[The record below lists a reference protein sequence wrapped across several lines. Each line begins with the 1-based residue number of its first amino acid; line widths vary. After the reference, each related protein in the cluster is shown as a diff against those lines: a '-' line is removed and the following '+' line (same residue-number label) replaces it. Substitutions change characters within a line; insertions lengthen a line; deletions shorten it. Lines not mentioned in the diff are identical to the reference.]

1 MEFKNSHSKSSAR
14 VMEMVQIA
22 LMIALTYLA
31 ASYLNIPNGYG
42 GVVQFGDTIIIVTAV
57 LLGTRQAAISGTI
70 AMTMF
75 DGFSQYA
82 YYAPYTFVIKLVM
95 ALIIG
100 IFANA
105 GGRKGQSWVRNAIGI
120 LLAGAWQVLGYFAA
134 ETFMYKSYMTA
145 AVSVF
150 ANIVQVSLCGVVAVL
165 LLVALRKT
173 KYFQN

>member
-100 IFANA
+100 LFANA
-105 GGRKGQSWVRNAIGI
+105 GGTKGQNWTRNILGI
-120 LLAGAWQVLGYFAA
+120 VIAGAWQVLGYFAA
-134 ETFMYKSYMTA
+134 ETFMYKSFMTA
-145 AVSVF
+145 AASVLANVIQVSV
-150 ANIVQVSLCGVVAVL
+150 CGVAAAL
-165 LLVALRKT
+165 LLIALRKT
-173 KYFQN
+173 RYFQN